1 MLVAGHIIFS
11 TKLKQ
16 CRPSL
21 SYVEKYN
28 IKAVI
33 HVGSLFFLCQILYM
47 LIANTNEFFVTNLY
61 GSEYTTEYTFYYKLA
76 TLGTLIVSLALTP
89 VWSMVTKAQKQGNYV
104 WLSQLYRY
112 IKYAGFIIL
121 IIQLLIIPFIPF
133 LMRIWLGEGVLTV
146 NHVTSIAFA
155 IFGAV
160 FTYAGMLST
169 IANGL
174 TMMRVQTICY
184 LLAVVV
190 KVALLFALSSCT
202 SWVFVV
208 WLNIGIFIPY
218 IIVQQISLN
227 KYFNKMI
234 CYKLQSAKC

>member
-1 MLVAGHIIFS
+1 
-11 TKLKQ
+11 
-16 CRPSL
+16 
-21 SYVEKYN
+21 
-28 IKAVI
+28 
-33 HVGSLFFLCQILYM
+33 
-47 LIANTNEFFVTNLY
+47 
-61 GSEYTTEYTFYYKLA
+61 
-76 TLGTLIVSLALTP
+76 
-89 VWSMVTKAQKQGNYV
+89 MVTKAQKQGNYV

-184 LLAVVV
+184 LLAVVA

-234 CYKLQSAKC
+234 CDKLQSA